1 MIDIPQKVHNPL
13 AAQRKAN
20 ATCGIVSHTHIHFFT
35 HTSYSTHSMVVFMV
49 LFLNL
54 GQKKK
59 KKNKYILYLYN
70 TYMIGDGMRA
80 MAGGC
85 EKESVCVK

>member
-1 MIDIPQKVHNPL
+1 
-13 AAQRKAN
+13 
-20 ATCGIVSHTHIHFFT
+20 
-35 HTSYSTHSMVVFMV
+35 MVVFMV

-54 GQKKK
+54 AKKKKK
-59 KKNKYILYLYN
+59 KKNIYIYILYLYN

-85 EKESVCVK
+85 EKESVCEINSPMGLTSRRKDGIMGV